1 MNLRWSLDAAYDPTR
16 YKHLIVQIG
25 DSLGASRETGR
36 PREKTCMQ
44 DAVELGWSVVS
55 RSRLHTAHSVGVLS

>member
-16 YKHLIVQIG
+16 YKHLI
-25 DSLGASRETGR
+25 ASRSGTHSERVERRR